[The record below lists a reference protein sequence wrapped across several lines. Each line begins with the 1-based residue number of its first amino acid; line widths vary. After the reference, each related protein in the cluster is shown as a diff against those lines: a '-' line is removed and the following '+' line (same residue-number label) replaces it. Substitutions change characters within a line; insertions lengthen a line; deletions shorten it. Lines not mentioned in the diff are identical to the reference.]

1 MVMALEPLFATISPY
16 VPEVAPDWLLVTW
29 TPRTS
34 AELAPDQKDEDSL
47 PPYPILDAILQ
58 FHVMERWP
66 VAQIVAA
73 GYDRA
78 TVERIVR
85 LVERN
90 EYKRRQ
96 AAPVL
101 RVTRKAFGGGR
112 RVPMARRMPE

>member
-1 MVMALEPLFATISPY
+1 MSKLCIVFSRVRARHYIHGKRPVLGNKVNKTTVAVVKGGIRVVARPL
-16 VPEVAPDWLLVTW
+16 V
-29 TPRTS
+29 
-34 AELAPDQKDEDSL
+34 
-47 PPYPILDAILQ
+47 
-58 FHVMERWP
+58 
-66 VAQIVAA
+66 
-73 GYDRA
+73 
-78 TVERIVR
+78 VR